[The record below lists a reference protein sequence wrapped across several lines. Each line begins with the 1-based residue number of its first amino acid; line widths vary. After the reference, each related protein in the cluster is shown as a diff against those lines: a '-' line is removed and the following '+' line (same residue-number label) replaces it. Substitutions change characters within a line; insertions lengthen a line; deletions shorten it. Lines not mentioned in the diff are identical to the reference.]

1 MTFGCSFGYSIDM
14 ADHEVYPNAPL
25 RLVTA
30 EYRFPHSPALA
41 EPHVDARLAE
51 CLGSGLPIIEPLEQP
66 RDQSTAEMAVSLFN
80 KYQRQFIHKLS
91 DEGWLLEQAND
102 KTDNKKGLHKL
113 RLLIQPL
120 NSQTNGSSI

>member
-1 MTFGCSFGYSIDM
+1 M

-51 CLGSGLPIIEPLEQP
+51 RLGSGLPIIEPLEQP

-102 KTDNKKGLHKL
+102 KTDNKKRSTQVASFDTAIKL
-113 RLLIQPL
+113 ADKWKQYLIL
-120 NSQTNGSSI
+120 